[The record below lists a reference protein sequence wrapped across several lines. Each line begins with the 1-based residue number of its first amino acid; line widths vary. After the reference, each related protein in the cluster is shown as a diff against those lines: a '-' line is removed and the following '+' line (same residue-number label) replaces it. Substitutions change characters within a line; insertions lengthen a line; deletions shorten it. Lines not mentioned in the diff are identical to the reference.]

1 MKKPKQ
7 PDPNPGLIA
16 SAQASERIAG
26 EQLQFAREQFQ
37 WAREQSAADRE
48 FIRPF
53 LEQQSRMADLQE
65 ARANDYWNYEKTVT
79 RPLAQQLIDEAKN
92 FDTEGTRARL
102 SREAQADIGLQMGQ
116 ARAATARD
124 AGRYGVNSSAFAHG
138 LARMNT
144 AEGLGKAQAGNSAR
158 LQARALGHAMKA
170 DAYGMAAGI
179 SSQGSGATAL
189 ALQANAGAQQGRL
202 ALTGQEG
209 ALRGSAAGMYGMAQQ
224 GYANAGNLYGNEYG
238 MRLRGYE
245 TAMQGYGAQ
254 LGLIGNVAGM
264 ATRFFMPG
272 MPGKADGGHV
282 RGKGTGI
289 SDSIPAMLSD
299 GEYVVPADV
308 VRAKGVEFFDKLKEK
323 YHTPAAQQRGVRRN

>member
-26 EQLQFAREQFQ
+26 EQIALAREQFQ

-48 FIRPF
+48 FIKPF
-53 LEQQSRMADLQE
+53 LEQQSRMAQLQE
-65 ARANDYWNYEKTVT
+65 DRANDYWNYEKTVT
-79 RPLAQQLIDEAKN
+79 RPLAQQMIDEAKT
-92 FDTEGTRARL
+92 FDTEGTRQRL
-102 SREAQADIGLQMGQ
+102 SREAIADVGAQMGQ

-124 AGRYGVNSSAFAHG
+124 AGRYGVNSSAFTHA
-138 LARMNT
+138 LTKMNT

-158 LQARALGHAMKA
+158 IQAKALGHAMKG
-170 DAYGMAAGI
+170 DAFNMAAGI
-179 SSQGSGATAL
+179 SGQGNAATAL
-189 ALQANAGAQQGRL
+189 ALQANAGAQGGRL
-202 ALTGQEG
+202 ALTGMEG
-209 ALRGSAAGMYGMAQQ
+209 NLRGQAAGMYGMAQQ
-224 GYANAGNLYGNEYG
+224 GYGQAGNLYGNEYG

-254 LGLIGNVAGM
+254 MGLIGNIVGAG
-264 ATRFFMPG
+264 TRLAIG
-272 MPGKADGGHV
+272 MKNGGV
-282 RGKGTGI
+282 VDGKGTGI

-299 GEYVVPADV
+299 GEYVIPADV
-308 VRAKGVEFFDKLKEK
+308 VKAKGVEFFDRLREK